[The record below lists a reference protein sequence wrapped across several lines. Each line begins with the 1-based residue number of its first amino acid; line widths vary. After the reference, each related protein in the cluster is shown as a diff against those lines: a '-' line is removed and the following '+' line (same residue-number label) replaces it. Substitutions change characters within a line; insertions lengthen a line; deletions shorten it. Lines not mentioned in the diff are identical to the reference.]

1 MQWTPARLLALAIGN
16 VDNDSDQARAKIVVG
31 SLHGVLRIYY
41 PTSTEFKIEHLLLEE
56 QLEHPILQ
64 VAIGAF
70 LPHTTAQ
77 AVAVLKGVG
86 DSGMAA
92 SYFKLSKKY
101 EHHLGLDGEHF
112 TAFNMLHGPFGGAR
126 EKDHLC
132 VQALDG
138 RLQFFEQDRFA
149 FLQQLPTC
157 LVPGPVCYAPSI
169 DSILTATSD
178 LHVEC
183 YRYQIL
189 ATSKKAVK
197 DEKPATGSKSLHA
210 EWRVNV
216 GEPVLDLQ
224 IGRVAPSTSA
234 KSFDIVVLCEF
245 TLFCL
250 RPTGDVCFQK
260 RLGFHPSALRL
271 YPAND
276 DDDTP
281 VTNVLLATHAKQW
294 MIYKAAN
301 LVWSAV
307 APTVSTA
314 LGVGE
319 FGGIPGMIVSLDE
332 DGRLCVSYLGT
343 DPPTTSV
350 VAASDTKEI
359 NYEEMDEEHRTLLN
373 IIRRSQG
380 ERRSEPKERILLRA
394 QVPAIF
400 DAPHSPHDDD
410 SSFIQDADAVYG
422 IDQQPVTLT
431 MRVYITYTGS
441 NVIQNL
447 VDRLK
452 LLYDTDD
459 LLEMQYADPLPLA
472 DFFGAIDEH
481 FHAIAL
487 LDAWV

>member
-1 MQWTPARLLALAIGN
+1 MLA
-16 VDNDSDQARAKIVVG
+16 S
-31 SLHGVLRIYY
+31 
-41 PTSTEFKIEHLLLEE
+41 
-56 QLEHPILQ
+56 
-64 VAIGAF
+64 VAINGWSF
-70 LPHTTAQ
+70 SRVP
-77 AVAVLKGVG
+77 
-86 DSGMAA
+86 SPA
-92 SYFKLSKKY
+92 SRILHEY
-101 EHHLGLDGEHF
+101 LGEL
-112 TAFNMLHGPFGGAR
+112 R
-126 EKDHLC
+126 E
-132 VQALDG
+132 G
-138 RLQFFEQDRFA
+138 RKPSDRFA

-169 DSILTATSD
+169 DSILTVTSD

-189 ATSKKAVK
+189 ATSKKAAK

-224 IGRVAPSTSA
+224 IGRVAPTTSA

-350 VAASDTKEI
+350 
-359 NYEEMDEEHRTLLN
+359 
-373 IIRRSQG
+373 
-380 ERRSEPKERILLRA
+380 
-394 QVPAIF
+394 
-400 DAPHSPHDDD
+400 
-410 SSFIQDADAVYG
+410 
-422 IDQQPVTLT
+422 
-431 MRVYITYTGS
+431 
-441 NVIQNL
+441 
-447 VDRLK
+447 
-452 LLYDTDD
+452 LLYDGHTDD
-459 LLEMQYADPLPLA
+459 PLEIQYADPLPLA

-481 FHAIAL
+481 FHLRKAVAELKADINDRAHEFRVIQKRLLVRYKDRNPAPLSALDVLMHGTYAQLLDLATQMEQAQRKLAAASNRLSCSVSLLLMLMRYKFNLDDANFNVLAAHLSPIVADADVGWEDVTEAAITELLKSAKAPAREMTAPEIAL
-487 LDAWV
+487 QQDTKKLKKHITIVCDRLGKGALFVGEARPRRPPSDDDNGKDDNGKDDNGKDDDDGGKE